1 MTKREYFVE
10 IANFLTESGKTEWAE
25 VVNKEVERLS
35 KTSHSKSK
43 PTANQEA
50 NAALKEGIVAYLTA
64 EGEPKRIN
72 DIAANVE
79 GLNDASNQKLN
90 SLLIQ
95 LRKEGLVKRVKIKK
109 DSFFTIGNENENEDE
124 DVSE

>member
-10 IANFLTESGKTEWAE
+10 IANFLTENGKDEWAE

-64 EGEPKRIN
+64 EDEPKRIN

-95 LRKEGLVKRVKIKK
+95 LRKGGLVKRVKIKK
-109 DSFFTIGNENENEDE
+109 DSFFTIGNENENEE
-124 DVSE
+124 VSE

>member
-10 IANFLTESGKTEWAE
+10 IANFLTENGKDEWAE
-25 VVNKEVERLS
+25 VVNKEAERLS

-64 EGEPKRIN
+64 EDEPKRIN

-79 GLNDASNQKLN
+79 GLSDASNQKLN

-109 DSFFTIGNENENEDE
+109 DSFFTIGDENENEE
-124 DVSE
+124 VSE

>member
-10 IANFLTESGKTEWAE
+10 IANFLTENGKTEWAE

-35 KTSHSKSK
+35 KTSHSKGK

-50 NAALKEGIVAYLTA
+50 NATLKEGIVAYLTT

-79 GLNDASNQKLN
+79 ALKDASNQKLN

-109 DSFFTIGNENENEDE
+109 DSFFTIGNENENEE
-124 DVSE
+124 VSE

>member
-10 IANFLTESGKTEWAE
+10 IANFLTENGKDEWAE

-35 KTSHSKSK
+35 KTSHSKGK

-50 NAALKEGIVAYLTA
+50 NTALKEGIVAYLTA

-72 DIAANVE
+72 NIAANVE

-95 LRKEGLVKRVKIKK
+95 LRKDGLVKRVKIKK
-109 DSFFTIGNENENEDE
+109 DSFFTIGNENENEE
-124 DVSE
+124 VSE

>member
-10 IANFLTESGKTEWAE
+10 IANFLTENGKDEWAE

-35 KTSHSKSK
+35 KTSSRSNK

-79 GLNDASNQKLN
+79 GLSDASNQKLN

-109 DSFFTIGNENENEDE
+109 DSFFTIGNENENEE
-124 DVSE
+124 VSE

>member
-10 IANFLTESGKTEWAE
+10 IANFLTENGKDEWAE

-35 KTSHSKSK
+35 KTSRSKGK

-64 EGEPKRIN
+64 EDEPKRIN

-109 DSFFTIGNENENEDE
+109 DSFFTIGNENENEE
-124 DVSE
+124 VSE

>member
-10 IANFLTESGKTEWAE
+10 IANFLTENGKDEWAE

-64 EGEPKRIN
+64 EDEPKRIN

-95 LRKEGLVKRVKIKK
+95 LRKDGLVKRVKIKK
-109 DSFFTIGNENENEDE
+109 DSFFTIGNENETEE
-124 DVSE
+124 VSE

>member
-10 IANFLTESGKTEWAE
+10 IANFLTENGKTEWAE
-25 VVNKEVERLS
+25 VMNKEVERLS

-109 DSFFTIGNENENEDE
+109 DSFFTIGNENESEE
-124 DVSE
+124 VSE

>member
-10 IANFLTESGKTEWAE
+10 IANFLTENGKTEWAE

-79 GLNDASNQKLN
+79 GLSDASNQKLN

-109 DSFFTIGNENENEDE
+109 DSFFTVGNENENEE
-124 DVSE
+124 VSE

>member
-10 IANFLTESGKTEWAE
+10 IANFLTENGKTEWAE

-64 EGEPKRIN
+64 EDEPKRIN

-109 DSFFTIGNENENEDE
+109 DSFFTIGNENENEE
-124 DVSE
+124 VSE

>member
-10 IANFLTESGKTEWAE
+10 IANFLTENGKTEWAE
-25 VVNKEVERLS
+25 VVNKEAERLS

-64 EGEPKRIN
+64 EDEPKRIN

-109 DSFFTIGNENENEDE
+109 DSFFTIGNENENEE
-124 DVSE
+124 VNE

>member
-10 IANFLTESGKTEWAE
+10 IANFLTENGKDEWAE
-25 VVNKEVERLS
+25 VVNKEAERLS

-109 DSFFTIGNENENEDE
+109 DSFFTIGNENENEE
-124 DVSE
+124 VSE

>member
-10 IANFLTESGKTEWAE
+10 IANFLTENGKTEWAE
-25 VVNKEVERLS
+25 VVNKEAERLS

-43 PTANQEA
+43 PSANQEA

-64 EGEPKRIN
+64 ADEPKRIN

-79 GLNDASNQKLN
+79 GLNDASNQKVN

-95 LRKEGLVKRVKIKK
+95 LRKEGLVKKVKIKK
-109 DSFFTIGNENENEDE
+109 DSFFTVGNENENEE
-124 DVSE
+124 VSE

>member
-50 NAALKEGIVAYLTA
+50 NAALKEGIVEYLTA

-72 DIAANVE
+72 DIAANVD
-79 GLNDASNQKLN
+79 GLSDASNQKLN

-109 DSFFTIGNENENEDE
+109 DSFFTIGNENESEE
-124 DVSE
+124 VSE

>member
-10 IANFLTESGKTEWAE
+10 IANFLTENGKDEWAE

-43 PTANQEA
+43 PSANQEA
-50 NAALKEGIVAYLTA
+50 NAALKEGIVAYLTT
-64 EGEPKRIN
+64 ENEPKRIN

-79 GLNDASNQKLN
+79 GLSDASNQKLN

-109 DSFFTIGNENENEDE
+109 DSFFTIGNENENEE
-124 DVSE
+124 VNE

>member
-10 IANFLTESGKTEWAE
+10 IANFLTENGKTEWAE

-35 KTSHSKSK
+35 RSSGRSNK
-43 PTANQEA
+43 PSANQEA
-50 NAALKEGIVAYLTA
+50 NAALKESIVAYLTA
-64 EGEPKRIN
+64 ADEPKRIN

-79 GLNDASNQKLN
+79 GLNDASNQKVN

-95 LRKEGLVKRVKIKK
+95 LRKEGLVKKVKIKK
-109 DSFFTIGNENENEDE
+109 DSFFTIGNENENEE
-124 DVSE
+124 VSE

>member
-35 KTSHSKSK
+35 KTSPSKSK

-109 DSFFTIGNENENEDE
+109 DSFFTIGNENEE
-124 DVSE
+124 VSE

>member
-10 IANFLTESGKTEWAE
+10 IANFLTENGKDEWAE

-50 NAALKEGIVAYLTA
+50 NAALKEGIVAYLTV

-109 DSFFTIGNENENEDE
+109 DSFFTIGNENETEE
-124 DVSE
+124 VSE

>member
-10 IANFLTESGKTEWAE
+10 IANFLTENGKTEWAE
-25 VVNKEVERLS
+25 VVSKEVERLS

-43 PTANQEA
+43 PSANQEA

-64 EGEPKRIN
+64 ADEPKRIN

-79 GLNDASNQKLN
+79 GLNDASNQKVN

-95 LRKEGLVKRVKIKK
+95 LRKEGLVKKVKIKK
-109 DSFFTIGNENENEDE
+109 DSFFTIGNENENEE
-124 DVSE
+124 VSE

>member
-10 IANFLTESGKTEWAE
+10 IANFLTENGKDEWAE

-79 GLNDASNQKLN
+79 GLSDASNQKLN

-109 DSFFTIGNENENEDE
+109 DSFFTVGNENEE
-124 DVSE
+124 VSE

>member
-10 IANFLTESGKTEWAE
+10 IANFLTENGKDEWAE
-25 VVNKEVERLS
+25 VVNKQVERLS
-35 KTSHSKSK
+35 KTSHSKGK

-109 DSFFTIGNENENEDE
+109 DSFFTIGNENENEE
-124 DVSE
+124 VNE

>member
-10 IANFLTESGKTEWAE
+10 IANFLTENGKTEWAE

-109 DSFFTIGNENENEDE
+109 DSFFTIGNENENKE
-124 DVSE
+124 VSE

>member
-10 IANFLTESGKTEWAE
+10 IANFLTESSKTEWAE

-35 KTSHSKSK
+35 KTSHSKGK

-50 NAALKEGIVAYLTA
+50 NAALKDGIVAYLTTA
-64 EGEPKRIN
+64 DEPKRIN

-79 GLNDASNQKLN
+79 GLNEASNQKLN

-109 DSFFTIGNENENEDE
+109 DSFFTIGNENENEE
-124 DVSE
+124 VSE

>member
-10 IANFLTESGKTEWAE
+10 IANFLTENGKDEWAE
-25 VVNKEVERLS
+25 VVNKEFERLS
-35 KTSHSKSK
+35 KTSSRSSK

-79 GLNDASNQKLN
+79 GLSDASNQKLN

-109 DSFFTIGNENENEDE
+109 DSFFTIGNENENENE
-124 DVSE
+124 EVSE

>member
-10 IANFLTESGKTEWAE
+10 IANFLTENGKTEWAE

-72 DIAANVE
+72 DIAANVD
-79 GLNDASNQKLN
+79 GLRDASNQKLN

-109 DSFFTIGNENENEDE
+109 DSFFTIGNENENEE
-124 DVSE
+124 VSE

>member
-10 IANFLTESGKTEWAE
+10 IANFLTENGKDEWAE
-25 VVNKEVERLS
+25 VVNKEAERLS

-50 NAALKEGIVAYLTA
+50 NAALKEGIVTYLTA
-64 EGEPKRIN
+64 ADEPKRIN
-72 DIAANVE
+72 DIATNVE

-109 DSFFTIGNENENEDE
+109 DSFFTIGNENENEE
-124 DVSE
+124 VSE

>member
-25 VVNKEVERLS
+25 VVNKEVKRLS
-35 KTSHSKSK
+35 KASHSKSK
-43 PTANQEA
+43 PSANQEA

-64 EGEPKRIN
+64 ADEPKRIN

-79 GLNDASNQKLN
+79 SLNDASNQKVN

-95 LRKEGLVKRVKIKK
+95 LRKEGLVKKVKIKR
-109 DSFFTIGNENENEDE
+109 DSFFTIGNENENEE
-124 DVSE
+124 VNE

>member
-10 IANFLTESGKTEWAE
+10 IANFLTENGKTEWAE

-64 EGEPKRIN
+64 EDEPKRIN
-72 DIAANVE
+72 DIAANVK
-79 GLNDASNQKLN
+79 GLSDASNQKLN

-109 DSFFTIGNENENEDE
+109 DSFFTVGNENENEE
-124 DVSE
+124 VNE

>member
-10 IANFLTESGKTEWAE
+10 IANFLTENGKDEWAE

-50 NAALKEGIVAYLTA
+50 NAALKEGIVEYLTA

-109 DSFFTIGNENENEDE
+109 DSFFTIGNENENEE
-124 DVSE
+124 VSE

>member
-10 IANFLTESGKTEWAE
+10 IANFLTENGKDEWAE

-35 KTSHSKSK
+35 KTSRSKGK

-50 NAALKEGIVAYLTA
+50 NAALKDGIVAYLTTA
-64 EGEPKRIN
+64 DEPKRIN

-79 GLNDASNQKLN
+79 GLSDASNQKLN

-109 DSFFTIGNENENEDE
+109 DSFFTIGNENENEE
-124 DVSE
+124 VSE

>member
-10 IANFLTESGKTEWAE
+10 IANFLTENGKDEWAE
-25 VVNKEVERLS
+25 VVNKEAERLS

-64 EGEPKRIN
+64 EDEPKRIN

-109 DSFFTIGNENENEDE
+109 DSFFTIGDENENEE
-124 DVSE
+124 VSE

>member
-10 IANFLTESGKTEWAE
+10 IANFLTENGKTEWAE

-43 PTANQEA
+43 PTANHEA

-109 DSFFTIGNENENEDE
+109 DSFFTIGNENENEE
-124 DVSE
+124 VSE

>member
-10 IANFLTESGKTEWAE
+10 IANFLTENGKTEWAD
-25 VVNKEVERLS
+25 VVNKEAERLS

-50 NAALKEGIVAYLTA
+50 NAALKESIVAYLTTA
-64 EGEPKRIN
+64 DEPKRIN

-79 GLNDASNQKLN
+79 GLSDASNQKLN

-95 LRKEGLVKRVKIKK
+95 LRKGGLVKRVKIKK
-109 DSFFTIGNENENEDE
+109 DSFFTIGNENENEE
-124 DVSE
+124 VSE

>member
-109 DSFFTIGNENENEDE
+109 DSFFTIGNENEE
-124 DVSE
+124 VSE

>member
-10 IANFLTESGKTEWAE
+10 IANFLTENGKTKWAD
-25 VVNKEVERLS
+25 VVNKEAERLS

-64 EGEPKRIN
+64 KGEPKRIN

-109 DSFFTIGNENENEDE
+109 DSFFTIGNENENEE
-124 DVSE
+124 VNE

>member
-10 IANFLTESGKTEWAE
+10 IANFLTENGKTEWAD
-25 VVNKEVERLS
+25 VVSKEVERLS

-64 EGEPKRIN
+64 EGESKRIN

-79 GLNDASNQKLN
+79 GLSDASNQKLN

-109 DSFFTIGNENENEDE
+109 DSFFTIGNENENEE
-124 DVSE
+124 ISE

>member
-10 IANFLTESGKTEWAE
+10 IANFLTENGRDEWAE

-79 GLNDASNQKLN
+79 GLSDASNQKLN

-109 DSFFTIGNENENEDE
+109 DSFFTIGNENENEE
-124 DVSE
+124 VSE

>member
-50 NAALKEGIVAYLTA
+50 NAALKEGIVEYLTA

-72 DIAANVE
+72 DIAANVD

-109 DSFFTIGNENENEDE
+109 DSFFTIGNENESEE
-124 DVSE
+124 VSE

>member
-10 IANFLTESGKTEWAE
+10 IANFLTENGKDEWAE
-25 VVNKEVERLS
+25 VVNKEAERLS

-43 PTANQEA
+43 PSANQEA

-64 EGEPKRIN
+64 EDEPKRIN

-109 DSFFTIGNENENEDE
+109 DSFFTIGNENENEE
-124 DVSE
+124 VSE